1 MSKVT
6 VITHLHIAMTKR
18 EALEMFSQSEQYI
31 TPDAICR
38 QLREIRQR
46 SSVYSYLFRLHK
58 QGLLLRGR
66 VSGRVAYRISQRG
79 IERLNFLKSVY
90 NTGGASRDDHGRAL

>member
-1 MSKVT
+1 MV
-6 VITHLHIAMTKR
+6 VTHLHIVMTKR
-18 EALEMFSQSEQYI
+18 EALEMFAQNEQYV

-38 QLREIRQR
+38 QLREFRHR

-66 VSGRVAYRISQRG
+66 VSGRIAYRISQRG
-79 IERLNFLKSVY
+79 IERLHFLRSV
-90 NTGGASRDDHGRAL
+90 HG